1 MSGRGSPSPLPS
13 TAGALPPHAG
23 EPVGWAGAPLGG
35 SPAAA
40 ILVHGRN
47 AGPRNILDLARA
59 LDRPR
64 FTYLAPGAAGSTW
77 YPHSFLAPYDA
88 NEPGRSSGLSVI
100 RSLVDQVVDAG
111 VDRERVLLLGFSQGA
126 CLTAEFA
133 YRNPARY
140 GGVILY
146 TGGLL
151 GPPGTTW
158 ETHGNFGGTPV
169 FLGCSDVDGHV
180 PEERVHESAEVFEA
194 MGARVTKR
202 IYPGMG
208 HVVNDDEIAF
218 TRELMDH
225 LLGP

>member
-1 MSGRGSPSPLPS
+1 M
-13 TAGALPPHAG
+13 
-23 EPVGWAGAPLGG
+23 GWAGAPLGE
-35 SPAAA
+35 SAAA

-59 LDRPR
+59 LDRPGL
-64 FTYLAPGAAGSTW
+64 TYLAPGAAGGTW
-77 YPHSFLAPYDA
+77 YPHSFLAPYGE

-100 RSLVDQVVDAG
+100 RCLVEQVVEAG
-111 VDRERVLLLGFSQGA
+111 VPRERILLLGFSQGA

-133 YRNPARY
+133 YRHPARF
-140 GGVILY
+140 GGVVLFS
-146 TGGLL
+146 GGLL

-158 ETHGNFGGTPV
+158 ETVGSFQGTPV

-180 PEERVHESAEVFEA
+180 PEERVHESAAVFQA

-208 HVVNDDEIAF
+208 HLVNEDEIAF
-218 TRELMDH
+218 TRELMDRI
-225 LLGP
+225 PAP